1 MCVGRFFA
9 VIVNIYIPGLEVRAS
24 VNIRDKTL
32 EALNDS
38 HYVAPLVETGDYYSS
53 LNARSWFYVFDYQT
67 KNSYYKQVCFTYE
80 QNQVSVF
87 FHVLVYI
94 SYGLGL
100 SSLSS

>member
-53 LNARSWFYVFDYQT
+53 HNARSWFYLFDYQT
-67 KNSYYKQVCFTYE
+67 KNSY
-80 QNQVSVF
+80 
-87 FHVLVYI
+87 VLQI
-94 SYGLGL
+94 GIFLFILQLPCLRPKPGFGIIGF
-100 SSLSS
+100 